1 MAHPETMASPGATE
15 WPQVGTQ
22 KTHHEVPTPST
33 ATPKPDLTVLIQSLL
48 SAVPDQLWTVLATV
62 LLMLFAKWLFMT
74 PSKTTTPTASTSKLA
89 EGGQQPEPSHPD
101 GTGSDPPRT
110 GRWTT
115 KEPAAKEPTT
125 KGESDQ
131 AQIPKSPTT
140 KPQSFGPKETSKPVE
155 VDQPA
160 KKEVTAVTKAD
171 DKPQQPADGAQKAP
185 DPTTTPTTTTP
196 VVTPAKA
203 VGGPKAA
210 TPVTPQVT
218 AQVMFKNL
226 QETRADIQGLATRL
240 EAIEKIL
247 GIMSEKIGPLHANVT
262 SMQKSQDSH
271 YKEFSTSFAKVCGNM
286 RANFDETQQLA
297 RENYQNM
304 EQRLGAV
311 ENKLV
316 GGIQKTLEK
325 ITNCDYQTNQSFDK
339 KIDSLGSEVLAALHF
354 VQTELAEVKQSAS
367 TTSEEV
373 RSIREMCERPV
384 PAAAPQYRAPHF
396 AAPLPGPAPSY
407 EAAVSARS
415 LSLQNAIPAEPSI
428 TISPDG
434 RSLHIPLR

>member
-1 MAHPETMASPGATE
+1 MASGGNTE
-15 WPQVGTQ
+15 NPPRSDIAEYSNTQTRGDDFDPIADFSSSGSTVDSAGYSVVDAVCQVAL
-22 KTHHEVPTPST
+22 HV
-33 ATPKPDLTVLIQSLL
+33 
-48 SAVPDQLWTVLATV
+48 
-62 LLMLFAKWLFMT
+62 
-74 PSKTTTPTASTSKLA
+74 PSKTTTSAASTSKLA

-115 KEPAAKEPTT
+115 KESAAKEPIS

-155 VDQPA
+155 VDPPA
-160 KKEVTAVTKAD
+160 KKEVTVATKAD

-185 DPTTTPTTTTP
+185 DPTTTSTTTTP
-196 VVTPAKA
+196 AATPAKA
-203 VGGPKAA
+203 VGGPKAT
-210 TPVTPQVT
+210 TPATPQVT

-262 SMQKSQDSH
+262 SMQKSQDSR

-297 RENYQNM
+297 RENYHNL

>member
-1 MAHPETMASPGATE
+1 MAHPETVASSGATE
-15 WPQVGTQ
+15 WPQVGSQ
-22 KTHHEVPTPST
+22 KAHHDVPMQSTSTPR
-33 ATPKPDLTVLIQSLL
+33 PDLAVLIQSLL
-48 SAVPDQLWTVLATV
+48 LVVPDQLWTVLATV

-74 PSKTTTPTASTSKLA
+74 PSKSSTTTASTPKPA
-89 EGGQQPEPSHPD
+89 EGSQQPEPSHPD
-101 GTGSDPPRT
+101 ATGSDPPRT
-110 GRWTT
+110 GRWTA
-115 KEPAAKEPTT
+115 KEPAAKEPST
-125 KGESDQ
+125 KGEGDQ

-140 KPQSFGPKETSKPVE
+140 KPQSFGPKETSKSVE
-155 VDQPA
+155 TDPPA
-160 KKEVTAVTKAD
+160 KKEVTVVTKAD

-185 DPTTTPTTTTP
+185 DQSTSTTTTP
-196 VVTPAKA
+196 AVTPAKTA
-203 VGGPKAA
+203 GAPKAA
-210 TPVTPQVT
+210 TPATPQVT

-240 EAIEKIL
+240 EAIERIL

-262 SMQKSQDSH
+262 TMQKSQDSH
-271 YKEFSTSFAKVCGNM
+271 YKEFSTSFAKVCGHM
-286 RANFDETQQLA
+286 RGNFDETQQLA

-325 ITNCDYQTNQSFDK
+325 ITNCDYQTNQCFDK
-339 KIDSLGSEVLAALHF
+339 KIDNLGSEVLAALHF

-396 AAPLPGPAPSY
+396 AAQLPGPAPSY